1 MRMMEGLGL
10 FFVFCLFILDD
21 ECRDETDQQFFSSR
35 TPTLTQKRSRKILSL
50 RFYQFQIFCF
60 NFVIC

>member
-10 FFVFCLFILDD
+10 FFFVFCLFILDD

-35 TPTLTQKRSRKILSL
+35 TPTLTQKKVQKDFVLEILSIPNL
-50 RFYQFQIFCF
+50 LL
-60 NFVIC
+60 